1 MTLSGTM
8 RPMDSSCLRTTSA
21 VPSRALSSCHGL
33 HPRLAIASSSRS
45 SNSTRR
51 VTSMAGHGKFFVGGN
66 WKCNGDKHG
75 VKKLIDDLNAA
86 DVPEDIDIIVAP
98 TFIHLEQVQGALKKP
113 YQLGAQNCWVGKGGA
128 FTGEISAEQLHD
140 IGVPWV
146 IVGHSERRLF
156 MDETNDF
163 VGHKAAYALSQDLSV
178 IACIGETLH
187 ERQAG
192 QLEEVLTKQLTAI
205 GDNIADW
212 DNVVI
217 AYEPVWAIG
226 TGKVATPEQAQD
238 VHKFI
243 RTWFTDK
250 VGTEVAE
257 AMRIIY
263 GGSVNDQNAGEL
275 ARKEDLDGFLVGGAS
290 LKGKTFAKICT
301 SGAKTAAKV
310 LA

>member
-8 RPMDSSCLRTTSA
+8 RYMASSCLQTTSA
-21 VPSRALSSCHGL
+21 MPSRALSSCRGL

-66 WKCNGDKHG
+66 WKCNGDKNG

-128 FTGEISAEQLHD
+128 FTGEICAEQLHD

-205 GDNIADW
+205 GDNIAGILYNGCACMHCNDS
-212 DNVVI
+212 NGMNQPTYGVV
-217 AYEPVWAIG
+217 
-226 TGKVATPEQAQD
+226 
-238 VHKFI
+238 
-243 RTWFTDK
+243 
-250 VGTEVAE
+250 
-257 AMRIIY
+257 
-263 GGSVNDQNAGEL
+263 
-275 ARKEDLDGFLVGGAS
+275 LD
-290 LKGKTFAKICT
+290 T
-301 SGAKTAAKV
+301 
-310 LA
+310 

>member
-8 RPMDSSCLRTTSA
+8 RPMASSCLQTTSA
-21 VPSRALSSCHGL
+21 MPSRALSSCRGL

-66 WKCNGDKHG
+66 WKCNGDKNG

-128 FTGEISAEQLHD
+128 FTGEICAEQLHD

-205 GDNIADW
+205 GDNIAGIVYNGCTCMHCNDS
-212 DNVVI
+212 NGMNQPTYGVV
-217 AYEPVWAIG
+217 
-226 TGKVATPEQAQD
+226 
-238 VHKFI
+238 
-243 RTWFTDK
+243 
-250 VGTEVAE
+250 
-257 AMRIIY
+257 
-263 GGSVNDQNAGEL
+263 
-275 ARKEDLDGFLVGGAS
+275 LD
-290 LKGKTFAKICT
+290 T
-301 SGAKTAAKV
+301 
-310 LA
+310 